1 MLPRFPGTL
10 VRGCMQQWAGLQLS
24 FSAQWGQGSHR
35 KGPKADKTHLGT
47 KEAVLSIKL
56 FAETSQ

>member
-1 MLPRFPGTL
+1 MLSSLEKMGHHLDSADTKLP
-10 VRGCMQQWAGLQLS
+10 VM
-24 FSAQWGQGSHR
+24 FSVQGGQGSHR